1 MTQPGMY
8 AVAVRDE
15 KLYLFLRIKRN
26 PKGEVFVIF
35 PREDNDWDP
44 HSSVHKNG
52 THHQKSFNHKFAV
65 QTRQKPSAQF
75 QGTSN
80 VVETGISLD
89 EARRRFRVNDDA
101 RRYVTTPEFSRRIR
115 MNATTG
121 KR

>member
-1 MTQPGMY
+1 MTEPGMY

-26 PKGEVFVIF
+26 RKGEVFVIF
-35 PREDNDWDP
+35 SREDNDWDP

-75 QGTSN
+75 QRTSN

-89 EARRRFRVNDDA
+89 EARAINVECK
-101 RRYVTTPEFSRRIR
+101 PSEFSHIFEICADNLRPE
-115 MNATTG
+115 
-121 KR
+121 KY